1 MLNTLRVEQ
10 SSVLFGTHT
19 SLDELLRVSQLPTH
33 LSNST
38 GWIKVKLDIKWI
50 EVKFLAIFIR
60 M

>member
-19 SLDELLRVSQLPTH
+19 SLELLRVSQLPTH